1 MGGRQR
7 LLPAAEG
14 QPGRDRDR
22 RDQGPRARPDHRQRL
37 ARGRRGGP
45 HLRQAL
51 HLASARRAG
60 WKGTEPTGTGTGR
73 GLGSSATGKQGGTMD
88 FSARLDELQQHAA
101 NAKAAAEGAAR
112 ESREQ
117 LRQRIDQAQVDQ
129 NLAAKDAQQK
139 AGEAAAKMDNFQAKV
154 DKRAD
159 QFDAKVAASDADW
172 AENDAADAIDYAA
185 WTVDNARLAV
195 LEVRGMRSHDAVTLS
210 STWAA

>member
-22 RDQGPRARPDHRQRL
+22 RDQGPRARPD
-37 ARGRRGGP
+37 
-45 HLRQAL
+45 LRQAL

-112 ESREQ
+112 ARSKW
-117 LRQRIDQAQVDQ
+117 AQM
-129 NLAAKDAQQK
+129 K
-139 AGEAAAKMDNFQAKV
+139 ADAAAKMDNFQAKV

-172 AENDAADAIDYAA
+172 AENHAADAIDYAA

-195 LEVRGMRSHDAVTLS
+195 LDAIDARAYADEL
-210 STWAA
+210 